1 MIKFDC
7 DYLEGAHPR
16 ILDALVRTNFEQTAG
31 YAVDHYCEEARA
43 LIKKEC
49 KAENAD
55 VHFIVGGTGTNTTVI
70 SAALRPYQGVVC
82 PVTGHINVHES
93 GAIEATG
100 HKVIGLPSGDG
111 KIKAEVFEEYVR
123 NYWADGTYE
132 HMVQPKMLYISQ
144 PTENGTLYNAEEL
157 KRLREIC
164 DEYSMYLYVDGAR
177 LGYGLMAQGNDVT
190 LPLLAGLADV
200 FYIGG
205 TKVGALFGEALV
217 IVNDELKKDFRYM
230 QKRHCGMFAKGRLL
244 GLQFREMFIDG
255 LYYEMGAHGIKT
267 AYRVRDA
274 FRKAGFPFLYESDTN
289 QQFPVFPDTVLEI
302 LSEKFSWDYW
312 CRVDEEHSCVR
323 FCTSWATTEENIAEL
338 EKELGAF
345 SVKAE

>member
-16 ILDALVRTNFEQTAG
+16 ILDALVKTNFEQTAG

-49 KAENAD
+49 EAENAD
-55 VHFIVGGTGTNTTVI
+55 IHFIVGGTGTNTTVI

-82 PVTGHINVHES
+82 PVSGHINVHES

-111 KIKAEVFEEYVR
+111 KLEAGIFEEYCR

-132 HMVQPKMLYISQ
+132 HMVQPGMLYISQ
-144 PTENGTLYNAEEL
+144 PTENGTLYTASEL
-157 KRLREIC
+157 KKLREIC
-164 DEYSMYLYVDGAR
+164 DRYSMYLYVDGAR
-177 LGYGLMAQGNDVT
+177 LGYGLMSEGNDVT
-190 LPLLAGLADV
+190 LPLLASLCDI

-217 IVNDELKKDFRYM
+217 IVNDALKKDFRYM

-244 GLQFREMFIDG
+244 GLQFREMFMDG
-255 LYYEMGAHGIKT
+255 LYYEMGKNGIDMALYLKEEL
-267 AYRVRDA
+267 
-274 FRKAGFPFLYESDTN
+274 RKKGYEFFIDSPTN
-289 QQFPVFPDTVLEI
+289 QQFVIISDEKYQSLKEEI
-302 LSEKFSWDYW
+302 GFTFWERLDDE
-312 CRVDEEHSCVR
+312 RVVIRLVCS
-323 FCTSWATTEENIAEL
+323 FMTT
-338 EKELGAF
+338 KEQVDGLLAF
-345 SVKAE
+345 F

>member
-1 MIKFDC
+1 MIRFDC

-16 ILDALVRTNFEQTAG
+16 ILDALVKTNFEQTPG

-43 LIKKEC
+43 LIRKEC

-70 SAALRPYQGVVC
+70 AASLRPYQGVVC
-82 PVTGHINVHES
+82 AVSGHINVHES
-93 GAIEATG
+93 GAIEGTG

-111 KIKAEVFEEYVR
+111 KLEAGVFEEYCR
-123 NYWADGTYE
+123 NYWGDVTHD

-144 PTENGTLYNAEEL
+144 PTENGTLYKADEIR
-157 KRLREIC
+157 RLREIC
-164 DEYSMYLYVDGAR
+164 DRYSMYLYVDGAR
-177 LGYGLMAQGNDVT
+177 MGYGLMSEGNDVT
-190 LPLLAGLADV
+190 LPFLAENCDV

-230 QKRHCGMFAKGRLL
+230 QKRQCGMFAKGRLL
-244 GLQFREMFIDG
+244 GLQFLEMFKDG
-255 LYYEMGAHGIKT
+255 LYYEMGENGIKT

-274 FRKAGFPFLYESDTN
+274 FKKAGFSFLYDSPTN
-289 QQFPVFPDTVLEI
+289 QQFPVLPDTVLDI

-312 CRVDEEHSCVR
+312 CRVDDEHSCVR
-323 FCTSWATTEENIAEL
+323 FCTSWATSEENVSAL
-338 EKELGAF
+338 EKELEKF
-345 SVKAE
+345 SVIRD

>member
-1 MIKFDC
+1 MIRFDC

-16 ILDALVRTNFEQTAG
+16 ILDALVKTNFEQTPG

-70 SAALRPYQGVVC
+70 AASLRPYQGVVC
-82 PVTGHINVHES
+82 AVSGHINVHES
-93 GAIEATG
+93 GAIEGTG
-100 HKVIGLPSGDG
+100 HKVIGLPSDDG
-111 KIKAEVFEEYVR
+111 KLEADIFEEYCR
-123 NYWADGTYE
+123 NYWADGTHD

-144 PTENGTLYNAEEL
+144 PTENGTLYKADEI

-164 DEYSMYLYVDGAR
+164 DKYSMYLYVDGAR
-177 LGYGLMAQGNDVT
+177 MGYGLMSEGNDVT
-190 LPLLAGLADV
+190 LPFLSEHCDV

-230 QKRHCGMFAKGRLL
+230 QKRQCGMFAKGRLL
-244 GLQFREMFIDG
+244 GLQFLEMFKDG
-255 LYYEMGAHGIKT
+255 LYYEMGANGIKT
-267 AYRVRDA
+267 A
-274 FRKAGFPFLYESDTN
+274 
-289 QQFPVFPDTVLEI
+289 
-302 LSEKFSWDYW
+302 
-312 CRVDEEHSCVR
+312 
-323 FCTSWATTEENIAEL
+323 
-338 EKELGAF
+338 
-345 SVKAE
+345 

>member
-16 ILDALVRTNFEQTAG
+16 ILDALVRTNFEQTPG
-31 YAVDHYCEEARA
+31 YAVDDYCKEARE

-55 VHFIVGGTGTNTTVI
+55 VHFIVGGTGTNATVI
-70 SAALRPYQGVVC
+70 AASLKPYQGVVC
-82 PVTGHINVHES
+82 AVSGHINVHES

-100 HKVIGLPSGDG
+100 HKVIGLPSDDG
-111 KIKAEVFEEYVR
+111 KLEADILEEYCR
-123 NYWADGTYE
+123 KYWADSTYE
-132 HMVQPKMLYISQ
+132 HMVQPGMLYISQ
-144 PTENGTLYNAEEL
+144 PTENGTLYKAEEL

-164 DEYSMYLYVDGAR
+164 DNYSMLLYVDGAR
-177 LGYGLMAQGNDVT
+177 MGYGLMSEGNDVT
-190 LPLLAGLADV
+190 LPLLSELADV

-217 IVNDELKKDFRYM
+217 IVNDSLKKDFRYM

-255 LYYEMGAHGIKT
+255 LYYEMGAHGIKS

-274 FRKAGFPFLYESDTN
+274 FRKAGFPFLYESSTN
-289 QQFPVFPDTVLEI
+289 QQFPVLPDTVLDI

-323 FCTSWATTEENIAEL
+323 FCTSWATKEENIVAL
-338 EKELGAF
+338 EEALSEFSAKE
-345 SVKAE
+345 E

>member
-274 FRKAGFPFLYESDTN
+274 FRKAGFPFLYESDTK
-289 QQFPVFPDTVLEI
+289 QQFPVLPDTVLEI

>member
-16 ILDALVRTNFEQTAG
+16 ILEALVRTNFEQTAG
-31 YAVDHYCEEARA
+31 YAVDHYCEEARE

-49 KAENAD
+49 EAPDAD

-70 SAALRPYQGVVC
+70 AAALRPYQGVVC
-82 PVTGHINVHES
+82 AVSGHINVHES
-93 GAIEATG
+93 GAVEGTG
-100 HKVIGLPSGDG
+100 HKVIGLPSSDG
-111 KIKAEVFEEYVR
+111 KLASDVFEEYCR

-144 PTENGTLYNAEEL
+144 PTENGTLYKADEL
-157 KRLREIC
+157 KKLREIC
-164 DEYSMYLYVDGAR
+164 DKYSMYLYCDGAR
-177 LGYGLMAQGNDVT
+177 MGYGLMSEGNDVT
-190 LPLLAGLADV
+190 LPLLSQLCDV

-230 QKRHCGMFAKGRLL
+230 QKRQCGMFAKGRLL
-244 GLQFREMFIDG
+244 GLQFLEMFKDG
-255 LYYEMGAHGIKT
+255 LYYEMGANGIKT

-274 FRKAGFPFLYESDTN
+274 FRKAGFPFLYESLTN
-289 QQFPVFPDTVLEI
+289 QQFPVLPDTVLDI

-312 CRVDEEHSCVR
+312 CRVDENHSCVR
-323 FCTSWATTEENIAEL
+323 FCTSWATSEENVAAL
-338 EKELGAF
+338 EKELEKF
-345 SVKAE
+345 SVNR

>member
-16 ILDALVRTNFEQTAG
+16 ILDALVKTNFEQTAG

-49 KAENAD
+49 EAENAD
-55 VHFIVGGTGTNTTVI
+55 IHFIVGGTGTNTTVI

-82 PVTGHINVHES
+82 PVSGHINVHES

-111 KIKAEVFEEYVR
+111 KLEAGIFEEYCR

-132 HMVQPKMLYISQ
+132 HMVQPGMLYISQ
-144 PTENGTLYNAEEL
+144 PTENGTLYTASEL
-157 KRLREIC
+157 KKLREIC
-164 DEYSMYLYVDGAR
+164 DRYSMYLYVDGAR
-177 LGYGLMAQGNDVT
+177 LGYGLMSEGNDVT
-190 LPLLAGLADV
+190 LPLLASLCDI

-217 IVNDELKKDFRYM
+217 IVNDALKKDFRYM

-244 GLQFREMFIDG
+244 GLQFREMFMDG
-255 LYYEMGAHGIKT
+255 LYYEMGKNGIDM

-274 FRKAGFPFLYESDTN
+274 FRKAGFPFLYESNTN
-289 QQFPVFPDTVLEI
+289 QQFPVLPDTVLDI

-312 CRVDEEHSCVR
+312 CRVDAEHSCVR
-323 FCTSWATTEENIAEL
+323 FCTSWATTDKYVKALENEL
-338 EKELGAF
+338 EKF
-345 SVKAE
+345 SCKTE

>member
-16 ILDALVRTNFEQTAG
+16 ILEALVRTNLEQTAG

-49 KAENAD
+49 EAPDAD

-70 SAALRPYQGVVC
+70 AAALRPYQGVVC
-82 PVTGHINVHES
+82 AVSGHINVHES
-93 GAIEATG
+93 GAVEGTG
-100 HKVIGLPSGDG
+100 HKVIGLPSSDG
-111 KIKAEVFEEYVR
+111 KLAADVFEEYCR
-123 NYWADGTYE
+123 NYWTDGTYE

-144 PTENGTLYNAEEL
+144 PTENGTLYKADEL
-157 KRLREIC
+157 KKLREIC
-164 DEYSMYLYVDGAR
+164 DKYSMYLYCDGAR
-177 LGYGLMAQGNDVT
+177 MGYGLMSEGNDVT
-190 LPLLAGLADV
+190 LPLLSQLCDV

-230 QKRHCGMFAKGRLL
+230 QKRQCGMFAKGRLL
-244 GLQFREMFIDG
+244 GLQFLEMFKDG
-255 LYYEMGAHGIKT
+255 LYYEMGANGIKT

-274 FRKAGFPFLYESDTN
+274 FRKAGFPFLYESPTN
-289 QQFPVFPDTVLEI
+289 QQFPVLPDTVLDI

-312 CRVDEEHSCVR
+312 CRVDENHSCVR
-323 FCTSWATTEENIAEL
+323 FCTSWATSEENVAAL
-338 EKELGAF
+338 EKELEKF
-345 SVKAE
+345 SVNR

>member
-16 ILDALVRTNFEQTAG
+16 ILDALVRTNLEQTAG

-43 LIKKEC
+43 LIRTEC

-55 VHFIVGGTGTNTTVI
+55 VHFITGGTGTNTTVI
-70 SAALRPYQGVVC
+70 SAVLRPYQGVVA
-82 PVTGHINVHES
+82 PVSGHINVHES

-111 KIKAEVFEEYVR
+111 KLAADIFEEYCR
-123 NYWADGTYE
+123 SYWADGTYE
-132 HMVQPKMLYISQ
+132 HMVQPGMLYISQ
-144 PTENGTLYNAEEL
+144 PTENGTLYTLSEL

-164 DEYSMYLYVDGAR
+164 DRYSMYLYVDGAR
-177 LGYGLMAQGNDVT
+177 MGYGLMAEGNDVT
-190 LPLLAGLADV
+190 LADLAELADV

-205 TKVGALFGEALV
+205 TKVGALFGEAVV
-217 IVNDELKKDFRYM
+217 IVNDALKKDFRYM

-255 LYYEMGAHGIKT
+255 LYYEMGKNGIDM

-274 FRKAGFPFLYESDTN
+274 FRKAGFPFLYESNTN
-289 QQFPVFPDTVLEI
+289 QQFPVLPDTVLDI

-323 FCTSWATTEENIAEL
+323 FCTSWATTDEY
-338 EKELGAF
+338 
-345 SVKAE
+345 VKALEAEIAKFACKAE

>member
-1 MIKFDC
+1 MIRFDC

-16 ILDALVRTNFEQTAG
+16 ILDALVKTNFEQTPG

-49 KAENAD
+49 KAPDAD

-70 SAALRPYQGVVC
+70 SASLRPYQGVVC

-100 HKVIGLPSGDG
+100 HKVIGLPSDDG
-111 KIKAEVFEEYVR
+111 KMDAEVFEKFVSG
-123 NYWADGTYE
+123 YWADGTYE
-132 HMVQPKMLYISQ
+132 HMVQPGMLYISQ
-144 PTENGTLYNAEEL
+144 PTENGTLYTAGEL

-164 DEYSMYLYVDGAR
+164 HKYSMLLYVDGAR
-177 LGYGLMAQGNDVT
+177 MGYGLMAEGNDVT
-190 LPLLAGLADV
+190 LPLLAELCDI

-217 IVNDELKKDFRYM
+217 IVNDALKKDFRYM

-244 GLQFREMFIDG
+244 GLQFLEMFKDG
-255 LYYEMGAHGIKT
+255 LYYEMGKNGIDT

-274 FRKAGFPFLYESDTN
+274 FRKAGFPFLYESNTN
-289 QQFPVFPDTVLEI
+289 QQFPVLPDTVLDI

-312 CRVDEEHSCVR
+312 CRVDDEHSCVR
-323 FCTSWATTEENIAEL
+323 FCTSWATTEEY
-338 EKELGAF
+338 
-345 SVKAE
+345 VKALEAEIENFTCRTE

>member
-16 ILDALVRTNFEQTAG
+16 ILDALVKTNFEQTAG

-49 KAENAD
+49 DAPEAD

-70 SAALRPYQGVVC
+70 ASSLRPYQGVVC
-82 PVTGHINVHES
+82 AVTGHINVHEA

-100 HKVIGLPSGDG
+100 HKCIALPSSDG
-111 KIKAEVFEEYVR
+111 KVGADVFGDYCK
-123 NYWADGTYE
+123 NYWADVTHD

-144 PTENGTLYNAEEL
+144 PTENGTLYTSAEL
-157 KRLREIC
+157 KALREIC
-164 DEYSMYLYVDGAR
+164 DTYDMLLYVDGAR
-177 LGYGLMAQGNDVT
+177 MGYGLMAEGNDVT
-190 LPLLAGLADV
+190 LPLLAKLCDV

-217 IVNDELKKDFRYM
+217 IINDEIKKDFRYM

-244 GLQFREMFIDG
+244 GIQFLEMFKDG
-255 LYYEMGAHGIKT
+255 LYYEMGKNGIEK
-267 AYRVRDA
+267 AYRIRDA
-274 FRKAGFPFLYESDTN
+274 FKKAGFPVLYESNTN
-289 QQFPVFPDTVLEI
+289 QQFPVLPDTVLDI

-323 FCTSWATTEENIAEL
+323 FCSSWATSDENVEAL
-338 EKELGAF
+338 EKAIADF
-345 SVKAE
+345 SIKTE